1 MQLREERK
9 DAAEHRQ
16 RILQSALQLFREH
29 GVEQVSMHRIAKQA
43 GVGQGTLYRR
53 YGNKGDLCMDLIFDS
68 YTKFKERV
76 SFYLEQSA
84 AESPDMRLDGV
95 LGQCIDYIDDKADLL
110 AVLRTLGGDQ
120 RPGPGTVYHSPP
132 YRFMHDV
139 FVRLILE
146 IKQTQNRPDGAGEA
160 EFVAHAIMAALC
172 PDLYFELRFGQGMSK
187 EQIKERFRA
196 FYVERAYTDQVNA
209 TR

>member
-16 RILQSALQLFREH
+16 KILQSALQLFREH

-53 YGNKGDLCMDLIFDS
+53 YCNKSDLCLDLLSDS
-68 YTKFKERV
+68 YAKFRERI
-76 SFYLEQSA
+76 SLYLEQSA
-84 AESPDMRLDGV
+84 AESPQTRLSAV
-95 LGQCIDYIDDKADLL
+95 LGLCIDYIDDKADLL
-110 AVLRTLGGDQ
+110 AVLRTLGGEQ

-132 YRFMHDV
+132 YRFMHEL

-146 IKQTQNRPDGAGEA
+146 IKQWRNSPDGTGEA
-160 EFVAHAIMAALC
+160 EFAAHAIMAALC
-172 PDLYFELRFGQGMSK
+172 PDLYFELRLGQGMSK

-196 FYVERAYTDQVNA
+196 FYVDSL
-209 TR
+209 